1 MNEMSD
7 YPIEDGAFHV
17 DDPRFAL
24 PGTYDFR
31 GCTLKGTPSIPYL
44 ELVCPDGSEILV
56 ALVLRDGTLPTTQL
70 LAAAK
75 WARTNIA
82 PGFDSI
88 KIGIRP
94 RHSGGVIV
102 EAHIRQDT
110 LAIWSSV
117 NRENEMRNPPPE
129 PAEA

>member
-1 MNEMSD
+1 MSEMSD

-56 ALVLRDGTLPTTQL
+56 ALVLRDGNLPTTQL

-94 RHSGGVIV
+94 RHSDGVIV
-102 EAHIRQDT
+102 AAHMKQET
-110 LAIWSSV
+110 LDLWRRMQPQV
-117 NRENEMRNPPPE
+117 EMSDSPPE
-129 PAEA
+129 TAKE